1 MRGGVDSRT
10 AYRYGR
16 ITPESRDTFF
26 HSRST
31 MMDASSK
38 ILAGSFPRCVF
49 LVAILSICEF
59 NAAGAAPP
67 AASLRAG
74 AAAVD
79 ISPREFPV
87 NMPGGFSQNLVGLLP
102 CSLASGEDLVLAG
115 DGKADYQ
122 IVVPD
127 APATA
132 AIGECLRQVARLMQ
146 TAFHAQGFELS
157 IVAEGQRDPAK
168 SGIYLGDTAFARTN
182 GVDVAKLKDW
192 GYIHKVVGRD
202 VIIAG
207 RDHPA
212 PRESEGPRRPV
223 FDRVGTA
230 KGAADFLRQYV
241 GTRFLYPDIPLRAS
255 LQAAAEIDLLTSPA
269 IEFIPT
275 PTVAIPGNLD
285 VRQTVP
291 LKYNIAWGSGA
302 GFYDLANNR
311 FPIVDEVFGGH
322 TYQRA
327 VPLDKYAE
335 THPEYFALID
345 GKRLVDPT
353 VNAQYCIS
361 NAEVQRL
368 MYEDLIGW
376 LDKGC
381 ETVDLGQP
389 DGFRPCQCDACREL
403 FDTGDDWSE
412 KLWILH
418 RRLAEQV
425 LAARPGKQV
434 TMMSYILT
442 ALPPKTFT
450 QFPENTRIMLT
461 GTNEEDIAPWR
472 ACTVPGGFTSYVYN
486 WCPNLGSRYTPMR
499 TPRFVESQVKRLVDN
514 RIQSVYRDGPG
525 ALYGLEGP
533 VYYTMGRM
541 FDDAENNRA
550 QDLVNEFC
558 GAAFGKA
565 SSPMLRFYE
574 RLYHGIELYSE
585 FLGTRCPA
593 WAYHDISGRRR
604 KYLTD
609 PFQLLG
615 FLYTPSL
622 LDSLEEYLALAERL
636 GDTDKV
642 KTRLALVRREFD
654 YLKSLARV
662 VHLYH
667 AYQLQPDRG
676 SRNRLLDAIDA
687 RNAAVADYYG
697 ERGRTKP
704 LAGWAYTMFPIP
716 GHSEE
721 HLRLAYDGYQE
732 PYKSTCLNWDTSAMR
747 NAPLP
752 GAKRMTVPPAANPVA
767 LDSPQW
773 QRAASHELAPL
784 LTGVEVTRKTT
795 VQTLYD
801 NASLYVRVEGALAS
815 DRMNDSSDAELVELC
830 VAPSAGR
837 DIVYRFRIGPKAE
850 SKSDAALGFVSDVM
864 DPRYGQFDP
873 DWTGEWTVE
882 TRLEPE
888 KNRWLALLSIP
899 FKTLGVERPAPGT
912 TWRGNFGRVHV
923 CAPDRNELSLW
934 SVTAGVSSL
943 DDPDAFGEL
952 VFDGAAHSEAPGQ
965 EARK

>member
-1 MRGGVDSRT
+1 MTIANTTGGTS
-10 AYRYGR
+10 
-16 ITPESRDTFF
+16 
-26 HSRST
+26 
-31 MMDASSK
+31 DASCRWP
-38 ILAGSFPRCVF
+38 GC
-49 LVAILSICEF
+49 CEF
-59 NAAGAAPP
+59 RRRVHDA
-67 AASLRAG
+67 L
-74 AAAVD
+74 
-79 ISPREFPV
+79 ISPMLPLAL
-87 NMPGGFSQNLVGLLP
+87 LVGLLSCP
-102 CSLASGEDLVLAG
+102 SALAEDVVLARE
-115 DGKADYQ
+115 GKTDYQ
-122 IVVPD
+122 IVLPD
-127 APATA
+127 APASA
-132 AIGECLRQVARLMQ
+132 AIGECMHQVARLVQ
-146 TAFHAQGFELS
+146 TAFHAQGAELS
-157 IVAEGQRDPAK
+157 IVKEGQREADKP
-168 SGIYLGDTAFARTN
+168 GIYLGDTALARTS
-182 GVDVAKLKDW
+182 GVDVAKLEDW
-192 GYIHKVVGRD
+192 GYVCKVAGRD

-207 RDHPA
+207 RDHTA
-212 PRESEGPRRPV
+212 PRESEGRRRTV
-223 FDRVGTA
+223 FDRIGTA
-230 KGAADFLRQYV
+230 KAVADFLRQYA
-241 GTRFLYPDIPLRAS
+241 GTRFLYPDVPLRAS

-269 IEFIPT
+269 IEFLAT
-275 PTVAIPGNLD
+275 PVISVPDDLD
-285 VRQTVP
+285 EHRTVP
-291 LKYNIAWGSGA
+291 LKYNTAWAAAA

-322 TYQRA
+322 TYERA
-327 VPLDKYAE
+327 IPLDKFAE

-361 NAEVQRL
+361 NPDVQRL
-368 MYEDLIGW
+368 MFEDLIGW

-389 DGFRPCQCDACREL
+389 DGFRPCQCDACRQL
-403 FDTGDDWSE
+403 FGTGDDWSE

-434 TMMSYILT
+434 TIMSYILT
-442 ALPPKTFT
+442 ALPPKTFSE
-450 QFPENTRIMLT
+450 FPENVRIMLT

-472 ACTVPGGFTSYVYN
+472 ACGVPGGFTSYIYN

-499 TPRFVESQVKRLVDN
+499 TPRFVESQVKRLVEN

-565 SSPMLRFYE
+565 APHMLRFYE

-593 WAYHDISGRRR
+593 WAYQDISGRRR

-615 FLYTPSL
+615 FLYTPAIL
-622 LDSLEEYLALAERL
+622 ESLEESLALAERA

-667 AYQLQPDRG
+667 AYQVQPDRG
-676 SRNRLLDAIDA
+676 SRDRLLDAIDA
-687 RNAAVADYYG
+687 RNAAIADYYG

-732 PYKSTCLNWDTSAMR
+732 PYKSTCLNWDTAAMR
-747 NAPLP
+747 EAPLP
-752 GAKRMTVPPAANPVA
+752 GAKRMTMPPAAGPA
-767 LDSPQW
+767 TLDSPQW
-773 QRAASHELAPL
+773 RKTAAHELVPL
-784 LTGVEVTRKTT
+784 STGVQVAPKTT
-795 VQTLYD
+795 VQVLYD
-801 NASLYVRVEGALAS
+801 DTSLYLRVESQMPA
-815 DRMNDSSDAELVELC
+815 DRVNDSSDAELVELYL
-830 VAPSAGR
+830 APSTGR
-837 DIVYRFRIGPKAE
+837 DVVYRFSIGPKAE
-850 SKSDAALGFVSDVM
+850 SKSDAALGLVSDVM
-864 DPRYGQFDP
+864 DPRHGRFDP
-873 DWTGEWTVE
+873 DWTGEWMAD
-882 TRLEPE
+882 TRLEPGE
-888 KNRWLALLSIP
+888 GRWLALLTIP
-899 FKTLGVERPAPGT
+899 YKTLEAERPVPGT
-912 TWRGNFGRVHV
+912 VWRGNIGRIHAS
-923 CAPDRNELSLW
+923 APDRAQPSIW
-934 SVTAGVSSL
+934 SVTAGVRSL
-943 DDPDAFGEL
+943 DDRDAFGEL
-952 VFDGAAHSEAPGQ
+952 VFEDASNSEAPGR
-965 EARK
+965 EARN